1 MARKLR
7 VAVIGCG
14 KAGQAQ
20 LHWFARQAQCE
31 IVAVFDPLADKGQQ
45 AAGAYNAAFL
55 SSWRAAVNQAGVD
68 LVSLCGPESA
78 RAEQAIF
85 ALDNGK
91 HVLCEKP
98 FANSLEECD
107 RMIKAAER
115 NRRAL
120 LAYYNMRF
128 HPVVQAVD
136 AHIAAIGPV
145 YAARFSYTQ
154 FRTNLSWRHR
164 IEQGG
169 GVLKSQGVH
178 AIDLALRWLGPV
190 NTVSGEMSIIHAGRE
205 VEDFALVHLR
215 MDSGAIG
222 EVYTAYTDRQPE
234 EMSAQLQGMQGKLEF
249 RLNPY
254 LPERNG
260 VWLKQG
266 GATRCIGLRQAIE
279 IDPVYPGL
287 LDCSGAA
294 IKHVLDHLA
303 TGRPSPLDGRAGR
316 QSIEIVLAAYES
328 QRQRTKIALP
338 LRSFD
343 VHSLADCFPRFAADD
358 EPLRE

>member
-1 MARKLR
+1 M
-7 VAVIGCG
+7 AVIGCG

-20 LHWFARQAQCE
+20 LHWFARHPNSR
-31 IVAVFDPLADKGQQ
+31 IVALFDPLAEKGQQ
-45 AAGAYNAAFL
+45 AAGAYNAASL
-55 SSWRAAVNQAGVD
+55 SSWQAAVNYAGVD
-68 LVSLCGPESA
+68 LVSLCGPESV

-91 HVLCEKP
+91 HALCEKP
-98 FANSLEECD
+98 FANTLADCD
-107 RMIKAAER
+107 RMIEAAER
-115 NRRAL
+115 NQRAL

-128 HPVVQAVD
+128 HPVVHAVD
-136 AHIAAIGPV
+136 EHIASIGRI

-154 FRTNLSWRHR
+154 FRTSLSWRHR

-190 NTVSGEMSIIHAGRE
+190 NTVSGEMAIIHGGRE

-215 MDSGAIG
+215 MESGAIG

-234 EMSAQLQGMQGKLEF
+234 EMRAQLQGNLGKLEF

-260 VWLKQG
+260 VWLKKQG
-266 GATRCIGLRQAIE
+266 AKRRIALRQASE
-279 IDPVYPGL
+279 MDPVYPGL
-287 LDCSGAA
+287 MDCSQGA
-294 IKHVLDHLA
+294 IKHVVDHLLA
-303 TGRPSPLDGRAGR
+303 GRPSPLDGRAGR
-316 QSIEIVLAAYES
+316 RSIEVVLAAYES
-328 QRQRTKIALP
+328 QRRRTKIALP
-338 LRSFD
+338 LRSFSLN
-343 VHSLADCFPRFAADD
+343 SLADCFPRFAAGD
-358 EPLRE
+358 ETLTE

>member
-1 MARKLR
+1 MTGKLG

-20 LHWFARQAQCE
+20 LHWFARHAKCA
-31 IVAVFDPLADKGQQ
+31 IAALFDPLAEKGRQ
-45 AAGAYNAAFL
+45 AAAAYNAPFL
-55 SSWRAAVNQAGVD
+55 SSWQAAASYDGVD
-68 LVSLCGPESA
+68 LVSLCGPESV

-85 ALDNGK
+85 ALENGK

-98 FANSLEECD
+98 FANTLDECD
-107 RMIKAAER
+107 QMIAAAER
-115 NRRAL
+115 CERML

-128 HPVVQAVD
+128 HPVVHAVD
-136 AHIAAIGPV
+136 EHIDAIAPV

-190 NTVSGEMSIIHAGRE
+190 NTVSGEMAIIHGGRE
-205 VEDFALVHLR
+205 VEDFALVNLR
-215 MDSGAIG
+215 LQSGAIA

-234 EMSAQLQGMQGKLEF
+234 EMRAQLQGMRGKLEL

-260 VWLKQG
+260 VWLKQA
-266 GATRCIGLRQAIE
+266 GATRCIALRQASE

-294 IKHVLDHLA
+294 IKHLVDQLA
-303 TGRPSPLDGRAGR
+303 AGRPSPLDGRAGR
-316 QSIEIVLAAYES
+316 RSIEIVLAAYES
-328 QRQRTKIALP
+328 QRRRTKIKLP
-338 LRSFD
+338 LESFELD
-343 VHSLADCFPRFAADD
+343 SLADCFPRFSPGDG
-358 EPLRE
+358 PLTE